1 MTAPFFDG
9 FDDTGV
15 TLPSGLTLRVRE
27 AGSGPPVVLLHGYP
41 QTSAC
46 WHRVAPRL
54 VAAGYRVIL
63 PDLRG
68 YGGSD
73 KPDSL
78 PDHSPYSKRQ
88 MAQDIADLMT
98 RLGHETF
105 HLAGHDRGGRVAHRL
120 MLDHSARVLKG
131 AVLDIAPTATMY
143 ARTDRDFATG
153 YYHWFFLIQPA
164 PLPET
169 LIAADPAFYLRKKLG
184 AWGKSGMDVFD
195 PRAVAEYIDAFNA
208 PACIA
213 ATCEDY
219 RASATLDLAHDADDA
234 DARIACPLLV
244 LWGQDGLVGRLYD
257 VLEVW
262 RAKASHVQGLPIA
275 GGHFL
280 PEERPED
287 TAAAL
292 IAFFD
297 AP

>member
-1 MTAPFFDG
+1 MTAPLFAG
-9 FDDTGV
+9 FEDTRI
-15 TLPSGLTLRVRE
+15 TLPSGIALRVRQ
-27 AGSGPPVVLLHGYP
+27 AGQGPAVVLLHGYP

-46 WHRVAPRL
+46 WHRVAPRII
-54 VAAGYRVIL
+54 AAGFRVIL

-73 KPDSL
+73 KPASRS
-78 PDHSPYSKRQ
+78 DHSPYSKRQ
-88 MAQDIADLMT
+88 MAQDISDLMT
-98 RLGHETF
+98 LLGHDTF
-105 HLAGHDRGGRVAHRL
+105 YLAGHDRGGRVAHRL
-120 MLDHSARVLKG
+120 MLDHPARVRKG

-169 LIAADPAFYLRKKLG
+169 LIAADPAFYLRTKLG
-184 AWGKSGMDVFD
+184 AWGKSGMEVYD
-195 PRAVAEYIDAFNA
+195 PRAVTEYIEAFED

-219 RASATLDLAHDADDA
+219 RASATIDLAHDADDA
-234 DARIACPLLV
+234 TARITCPLLV

-257 VLEVW
+257 VLDVW
-262 RAKASHVQGLPIA
+262 RAKAARVQGHAVP

-292 IAFFD
+292 IAFFGT
-297 AP
+297 P